1 MDYLVQRI
9 APNFTLS
16 VKMSDPSASHQKY
29 FSLPTPPIKKY
40 SSFTNKGAS
49 KSIIWKYIFR
59 LILLDFSDFLTKLSL
74 CQSI

>member
-9 APNFTLS
+9 ALNFTLS
-16 VKMSDPSASHQKY
+16 VKMSDPSTSHQNH

-49 KSIIWKYIFR
+49 KIIIRKYVY
-59 LILLDFSDFLTKLSL
+59 LD
-74 CQSI
+74 